1 MDLLKQR
8 ILKDGKVLDGD
19 ILKVDS
25 FINHQIDPLLAFET
39 GREFYQRF
47 QNTHTQIDKILTIE
61 TSGIAFA
68 LCAGYHFNVPVVFAK
83 KHAGRNMSLDV
94 YQGKVYSYTKR
105 TEYTIS
111 IAKQFLSPGENIL
124 VIDDFLANGQA
135 VLGLLDIAR
144 QACANLSGV
153 GIVIEKG
160 FQPGGKMLRSQ
171 GVRVESLVVID
182 SLKDNNISFREA

>member
-1 MDLLKQR
+1 M
-8 ILKDGKVLDGD
+8 VCLDGD
-19 ILKVDS
+19 IPKVDS
-25 FINHQIDPLLAFET
+25 FINHQIDPLWPSKQAGNFT
-39 GREFYQRF
+39 NGFKI
-47 QNTHTQIDKILTIE
+47 HTQIDKILTIE